1 MRCAFCGGEL
11 RKASVTFSYEGDDTY
26 LLVERVPAEV
36 CLKCGER
43 LYTPEVTDTLLQIA
57 RQPAKPK
64 KIIRVPV
71 YDFNEKV
78 ARL

>member
-1 MRCAFCGGEL
+1 MRCSFCGGEL
-11 RKASVTFSYEGDDTY
+11 RKASVTFSYEENDTY

-64 KIIRVPV
+64 RTIRVPV
-71 YDFNEKV
+71 YDFTEKV
-78 ARL
+78 VRL